1 VRILVLGA
9 SGMLGHTAYRLFA
22 GDPRFQVFGSIRSET
37 ARRHLPEHS
46 NATLVSEVDVDSV
59 DSLLRAFAVSRPDVV
74 INCVGIVKQ
83 LKSASDPLVA
93 IPMNSIL
100 PHRLARIAAAC
111 GARLV
116 HVSTDCVFTGGK
128 GNYAENDMPDAL
140 DLYGRSKLMGEVDY
154 PNAITLRTS
163 IIGPEMVGAG
173 TGLIGWFLNASG
185 KVKGFR
191 RAVFSGFPTV
201 ALARIIRDQV
211 LPHPDMHGVYHVSAE
226 PIDKFTLLQ
235 LVQRAWDKNI
245 DIAPDDTLVIDRSL
259 NSDRFRAAVGFTPSA
274 WPELIQEMRAFG

>member
-1 VRILVLGA
+1 MRILVLGA
-9 SGMLGHTAYRLFA
+9 SGMLGHTVYRLFA
-22 GDPRFQVFGSIRSET
+22 GDSRFRVFGSIRSET
-37 ARRHLPEHS
+37 ARKHLSEHS

-100 PHRLARIAAAC
+100 PHRIARIAAAC

-128 GNYAENDMPDAL
+128 GNYVENDMPDAL

-173 TGLIGWFLNASG
+173 TGLIGWFLNESG

-211 LPHPDMHGVYHVSAE
+211 LPNPDLHGVYHVSAE

-245 DIAPDDTLVIDRSL
+245 DIEPDDKLVIDRSL
-259 NSDRFRAAVGFTPSA
+259 NSDRFRAAVSFTPSA
-274 WPELIQEMRAFG
+274 WPELVQEMRAFG